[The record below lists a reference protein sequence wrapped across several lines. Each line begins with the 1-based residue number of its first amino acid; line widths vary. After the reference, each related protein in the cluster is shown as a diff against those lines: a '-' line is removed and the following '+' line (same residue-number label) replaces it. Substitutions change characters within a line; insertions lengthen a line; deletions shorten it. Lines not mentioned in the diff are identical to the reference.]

1 MKSVGLAVV
10 LVGLLL
16 GENLVAQTY
25 SMGGSFLGVGVAEIT
40 TERAKALKLKEE
52 RGVEIT
58 SVSDDSPAAKAGL
71 KVGDVVLEYNGQRI
85 EGTQQFVRMVRETPD
100 GRQTHLVVSRDGAT
114 QTLTATV
121 AGRKGME
128 FPVMPDME
136 RLQQQLRMRVPDIPR
151 PYIAVQ
157 SGGLGVEAESLTG
170 QLAEYFG
177 VKEGV
182 LVRSVL
188 KDSVAEK
195 AGVKAGDVITKVGD
209 TKVTAPREITNAIRA
224 KSPQKT
230 FPVIVV
236 RDHKE
241 MNIAVTLNTDQS
253 ERIRTVSGTEL

>member
-1 MKSVGLAVV
+1 M
-10 LVGLLL
+10 
-16 GENLVAQTY
+16 
-25 SMGGSFLGVGVAEIT
+25 
-40 TERAKALKLKEE
+40 RALKLKEE

-195 AGVKAGDVITKVGD
+195 AGVKGTPAEQGGIKAGDVITKVGD